1 MMTDQEIIAYIRLL
15 LGSIP
20 PEVLPDETILAFL
33 AIEKV
38 KANWPNPNSTTCD
51 MWRVIYNTLVDVVR
65 WLILQEV
72 NSGEASI
79 TERLEKIGD
88 ETIQVK
94 GGSTYQ
100 NWKDFLDWLQANP
113 DYVND
118 CLSAVSSLVIIGG
131 VRQDEFWR
139 VKCDRNSRGPFDV
152 GGIIP
157 QTGVPGIPRRYP
169 NRWPR

>member
-1 MMTDQEIIAYIRLL
+1 MTDQEIIAYIRLL

-38 KANWPNPNSTTCD
+38 KDNWPNPNSTTCD

-139 VKCDRNSRGPFDV
+139 VKGDRNSRGPFDV